1 MDGEVFIF
9 LHHKDLKNY
18 YFEKIWFEEQKE
30 NLKKAKKKFATKMGK
45 IVFDWTMEKSIVWI
59 YLFSLEK
66 IKEYIAPCRRLIK
79 KILSWF

>member
-30 NLKKAKKKFATKMGK
+30 NLKKAKKNLPPKWAKLCLIEQWK
-45 IVFDWTMEKSIVWI
+45 NQ
-59 YLFSLEK
+59 LFEFIFL
-66 IKEYIAPCRRLIK
+66 ALK
-79 KILSWF
+79 KLKNTLPPVAGL